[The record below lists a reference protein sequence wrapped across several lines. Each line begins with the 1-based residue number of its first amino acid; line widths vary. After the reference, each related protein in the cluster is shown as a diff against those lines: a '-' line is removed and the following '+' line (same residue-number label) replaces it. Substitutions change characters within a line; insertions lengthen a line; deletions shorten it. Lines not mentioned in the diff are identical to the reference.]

1 MSVVAILVLGA
12 IIITGMSF
20 RHENVSTRSVRKKEL
35 EDLREGIAQTRIE
48 IDDMKEQ
55 LADIILRLE

>member
-20 RHENVSTRSVRKKEL
+20 RHENVSTRSGRKKEL
-35 EDLREGIAQTRIE
+35 EDLREGIAQMRIE